1 MNPGSS
7 TFSSFTRREF
17 LGSAA
22 AAGSLTAM
30 SVSPAASTADAVLAK
45 PRIGAEFFLNR
56 TETHE
61 SINRHFA
68 RMAEVG
74 LTIARIFTL
83 WDQVEHQQGVWDF
96 TRYDWIYDAAER
108 NGILIA
114 NTLCSEDPPG
124 WLGGAP
130 FYHAWRDLSNPRLRP
145 YSEIYLEKVITHYRK
160 HPAHGV
166 WLLQNEPGIKE
177 TGDEPYVLTA
187 YAQWLQKRYGT
198 VENLNKVWYLQ
209 LRSFSEVR
217 RPETSKQ
224 AGWADYT
231 PNLDWL
237 RFRCDH
243 LADQLRWLHSR
254 VDQYDPG
261 ALTHCNPPGLTSNMP
276 ASGRDMWQIKRTVTF
291 LGASMHAS
299 WHFGMFPRQDFGVA
313 YGFCCD
319 LVRSASAPAP
329 WWVTELQA
337 GPTILTGARPL
348 DPTPGEI
355 TRWLWD
361 GFGNGARGII
371 FWLWHPRTEGN
382 EAGEWGLAGPAGQ
395 PTERTRAVNAVAGAM
410 KKYETFFRE
419 ARSYPAR
426 AAILYDRDALLLYA
440 VDGWRRPTD
449 EITQSLMGCYKA
461 LSRAHVPVDFLD
473 TSQLN
478 AGEAHRYK
486 VLYLPYAYALS
497 SQSVSAIRDFVNKG
511 GAVWADGLVAW
522 KDEQGK
528 TLQFPPGPLA
538 DVFGCHGEDIQAA
551 WAPFSFHSETDR
563 AGELWR
569 CIISPAGGNVLLR
582 APDGQPAAVHN
593 SFGAGRAFYYGTAL
607 TFGFLHREDSHAGDW
622 IAAPAVEASRDI
634 PVRLAEG
641 PAHVIFRAM
650 QSPEG
655 HGAVLNNWGPA
666 ARVTVQF
673 PSSIASITN
682 ALTGATVPVER
693 GSARMEL
700 DDGAPAVLIAR

>member
-1 MNPGSS
+1 MTSASFAS
-7 TFSSFTRREF
+7 TSVTRREF

-22 AAGSLTAM
+22 AGSFAAAPGPSGT
-30 SVSPAASTADAVLAK
+30 VPAKAILAK
-45 PRIGAEFFLNR
+45 PRVGAEFFLNR

-61 SINRHFA
+61 SIDRHFA
-68 RMAEVG
+68 RMAETG

-83 WDQVEHQQGVWDF
+83 WDQVEHKQGVWDF
-96 TRYDWIYDAAER
+96 TRYDWIYNAAER

-124 WLGGAP
+124 WMGGAP

-145 YSEIYLEKVITHYRK
+145 YSEIYLEKVITHYK
-160 HPAHGV
+160 NHPAHGV

-177 TGDEPYVLTA
+177 NGDEPYVLAA
-187 YAQWLQKRYGT
+187 YTRWLEQKYGT
-198 VENLNKVWYLQ
+198 VENLNKIWYLQ
-209 LRSFSEVR
+209 LRSFSDAR

-224 AGWADYT
+224 AGWADYA

-243 LADQLRWLHSR
+243 LTNQLRWLHSQ
-254 VDQYDPG
+254 VDKYDPG

-276 ASGRDMWQIKRTVTF
+276 ASGRDMWQIKRTVAF

-337 GPTILTGARPL
+337 GPTVLTGARPL
-348 DPTPGEI
+348 DPTSGEI

-361 GFGNGARGII
+361 GFGNGSRGIV

-395 PTERTRAVNAVAGAM
+395 PTERTRAVNAVARVMA
-410 KKYETFFRE
+410 KHDSFFRE
-419 ARSYPAR
+419 AKPYPAR
-426 AAILYDRDALLLYA
+426 AAILYDRDAMLLYA
-440 VDGWRRPTD
+440 VDGWRRPVD
-449 EITQSLMGCYKA
+449 EITRSLMGCYKA

-478 AGEAHRYK
+478 AGEARRYK

-497 SQSVSAIRDFVNKG
+497 ARSVSAIRDFVNKG
-511 GAVWADGLVAW
+511 GTLWADGLVAW
-522 KDEQGK
+522 KDEKGK
-528 TLQFPPGPLA
+528 TLQFPPGQLT
-538 DVFGCHGEDIQAA
+538 DVFGCRVDDIQAA
-551 WAPFSFHSETDR
+551 WEPFSFHSETDR
-563 AGELWR
+563 AGDLWR
-569 CIISPAGGNVLLR
+569 CVLSLAGGTVLVN
-582 APDGQPAAVHN
+582 APDGSPAAVTN
-593 SFGAGRAFYYGTAL
+593 RFGAGRALYYGTAL
-607 TFGFLHREDSHAGDW
+607 TFGFLHREDSQVCDW
-622 IAAPAVEASRDI
+622 IAKPGVEASRDI
-634 PVRLAEG
+634 PVRLLNAPG
-641 PAHVIFRAM
+641 NVIFRAM

-655 HGAVLNNWGPA
+655 NGAVFNNWGPA
-666 ARVTVQF
+666 ARATVQF
-673 PSSIASITN
+673 PVSITTVTN
-682 ALTGATVPVER
+682 ALTGASVPVER
-693 GSARMEL
+693 GVSTVEL
-700 DDGAPAVLIAR
+700 EGGASAVLIAR